1 MKSTHMTSVEE
12 AQAKVLEEVRPLG
25 VEAVDLAQ
33 CLGRVLA
40 QSLVA
45 PHDLPPFDNSA
56 MDGYALRAEDT
67 SSASPNLPVKLKIVG
82 ESSAGRGYPSQL
94 QPMEAVVINTG
105 APVPVGANTVLPL
118 EQAQLEAGHL
128 LVETPIKMGM
138 NIRPKG
144 LDVQKDT
151 PVLEAGT
158 RLQLQHMGLLAA
170 LGLSPL
176 QVYRRP
182 RVAILVT
189 GSELLPY
196 NAPLQPDAIRDSNSL
211 VLRLWLESQ
220 GIPCTFASTV
230 PDDLP
235 VLISRLRQALHE
247 VEVILLTG
255 GVSVGERDL
264 VKPAL
269 QDLGI
274 DTVFWRVNMKPGK
287 PILFARRGSQA
298 IFGLPG
304 NPLAVMVGLLV
315 FVLPYLRAL
324 EGETHPLPRYLMAR
338 LNTPVNKRESRAEF
352 QTARLCVLA
361 DGSLSVTPTPAQGSA
376 LLGSLAQAN
385 AFIYLPSGESAY
397 PEGALVKVLPI
408 APLEG
413 CV

>member
-1 MKSTHMTSVEE
+1 MATPMISVEE
-12 AQAKVLEEVRPLG
+12 AQARVLENVTTLG
-25 VEAVDLAQ
+25 IEAVDLAE
-33 CLGRVLA
+33 CVGRVLA
-40 QSLVA
+40 QNLVA

-67 SSASPNLPVKLKIVG
+67 SSVSPNSPLRLKIVG
-82 ESSAGRGYPSQL
+82 ESSAGRGYSAQL
-94 QPMEAVVINTG
+94 LPMEAVIINTG
-105 APVPVGANTVLPL
+105 APVPIGANTVLPL

-128 LVETPIKMGM
+128 LVETPVKAGM

-144 LDVQKDT
+144 LDVRKDT

-158 RLQLQHMGLLAA
+158 RLQLQYMGLLAA

-196 NAPLQPDAIRDSNSL
+196 NAPLRPDAIRDSNSL
-211 VLRLWLESQ
+211 ALRLWLESR
-220 GIPCTFASTV
+220 GIPHTFIGTA
-230 PDDLP
+230 PDDLSAT
-235 VLISRLRQALHE
+235 ISLLERAFQEAD
-247 VEVILLTG
+247 VILLTG

-269 QDLGI
+269 QELGI

-287 PILFARRGSQA
+287 PILFAKQRHQVV
-298 IFGLPG
+298 FGLPG
-304 NPLAVMVGLLV
+304 NPLAVVVGLQV
-315 FVLPYLRAL
+315 FVLPYLSAQ
-324 EGETHPLPRYLMAR
+324 EGESQPLPRYVMAR
-338 LNTPVNKRESRAEF
+338 LKTPVHKKESRAEF
-352 QTARLCVLA
+352 QTAWLCA
-361 DGSLSVTPTPAQGSA
+361 SPDGTLSATPTRAQGSA

-385 AFIYLPSGESAY
+385 AFIYLPPGESAC

-413 CV
+413 GV

>member
-1 MKSTHMTSVEE
+1 MISVEE

-40 QSLVA
+40 QNLVA

-56 MDGYALRAEDT
+56 MDGYALRVEDT
-67 SSASPNLPVKLKIVG
+67 ALASPNTPVRLKIVG
-82 ESSAGRGYPSQL
+82 ESSAGRGYPAQL

-118 EQAQLEAGHL
+118 EQAQLEAGYL
-128 LVETPIKMGM
+128 LFETSIKAGM

-144 LDVQKDT
+144 LDVRKDT

-158 RLQLQHMGLLAA
+158 RLQLQPMGLLAA

-196 NAPLQPDAIRDSNSL
+196 NAPLRPDAIRDSNSL
-211 VLRLWLESQ
+211 ILHLWLESR
-220 GIPCTFASTV
+220 GIPHTFIGTA

-235 VLISRLRQALHE
+235 ATIRLLERAFQEADL
-247 VEVILLTG
+247 VLLTG
-255 GVSVGERDL
+255 GVSVGERDV

-269 QDLGI
+269 QDLGV

-287 PILFARRGSQA
+287 PILFAMHRHQA
-298 IFGLPG
+298 VFGLPG
-304 NPLAVMVGLLV
+304 NPLAVVVGLLV
-315 FVLPYLRAL
+315 FFLPYLSAL
-324 EGETHPLPRYLMAR
+324 EGETQPLPRYVMAR
-338 LNTPVNKRESRAEF
+338 LGTPVYKKESRAEF

-385 AFIYLPSGESAY
+385 AFIYLPPGESAY
-397 PEGALVKVLPI
+397 PEGTLVKVLPI

-413 CV
+413 CA